1 MKIKEFKKKHG
12 RNVALMLI
20 SDRIKNR
27 NLSKDDRGIQ
37 EFELIQSYM
46 IQHGVNDKYIGE
58 MDILDMIQDFEMMLQ
73 MAVYSTNILKKMKVD
88 DNYNMPE
95 EISYFSREDD
105 LNNLYLAKLEI
116 EKLIKAIEKIDLN
129 ISISTNRSDSMAAK
143 LDLNKQNIMHA
154 INWIIKMKK
163 KLYLKVKVS

>member
-27 NLSKDDRGIQ
+27 NLSKDDREIH
-37 EFELIQSYM
+37 ELELIQTYM

-58 MDILDMIQDFEMMLQ
+58 MDILDMIQDFEIMLQ
-73 MAVYSTNILKKMKVD
+73 MAVYSTNILKKMTVD
-88 DNYNMPE
+88 ENYNMPE

-116 EKLIKAIEKIDLN
+116 EKLIKAIEK
-129 ISISTNRSDSMAAK
+129 NRPEY
-143 LDLNKQNIMHA
+143 
-154 INWIIKMKK
+154 INFYK
-163 KLYLKVKVS
+163 

>member
-116 EKLIKAIEKIDLN
+116 EKLIKAIEK
-129 ISISTNRSDSMAAK
+129 NRPEY
-143 LDLNKQNIMHA
+143 
-154 INWIIKMKK
+154 INFYK
-163 KLYLKVKVS
+163 

>member
-27 NLSKDDRGIQ
+27 NLSKDDREIH
-37 EFELIQSYM
+37 ELELIQSYM

-116 EKLIKAIEKIDLN
+116 EKLIKAIEK
-129 ISISTNRSDSMAAK
+129 NRPEY
-143 LDLNKQNIMHA
+143 
-154 INWIIKMKK
+154 INFYK
-163 KLYLKVKVS
+163 

>member
-27 NLSKDDRGIQ
+27 NLSKDDREIH
-37 EFELIQSYM
+37 ELELIQTYM

-58 MDILDMIQDFEMMLQ
+58 MDILDMIQDFEIMLQ
-73 MAVYSTNILKKMKVD
+73 MAVYSTNILKKMTVD
-88 DNYNMPE
+88 ENYNMPE

-116 EKLIKAIEKIDLN
+116 EKLIKTIEK
-129 ISISTNRSDSMAAK
+129 NRPEY
-143 LDLNKQNIMHA
+143 
-154 INWIIKMKK
+154 INFYK
-163 KLYLKVKVS
+163 

>member
-27 NLSKDDRGIQ
+27 NLSKDDREIH
-37 EFELIQSYM
+37 EVELIQSYM

-88 DNYNMPE
+88 ENYNMPE

-116 EKLIKAIEKIDLN
+116 EKLIKAIEK
-129 ISISTNRSDSMAAK
+129 NRPEY
-143 LDLNKQNIMHA
+143 
-154 INWIIKMKK
+154 INFYK
-163 KLYLKVKVS
+163 

>member
-27 NLSKDDRGIQ
+27 NLSKDDREIH
-37 EFELIQSYM
+37 ELELIQTYM
-46 IQHGVNDKYIGE
+46 IQQGLNDKYIGE
-58 MDILDMIQDFEMMLQ
+58 MDILDMIQDFEIMLQ
-73 MAVYSTNILKKMKVD
+73 MAVYSTNILKKMTVD
-88 DNYNMPE
+88 ENYNMPE

-116 EKLIKAIEKIDLN
+116 EKLIKAIEK
-129 ISISTNRSDSMAAK
+129 NRPEY
-143 LDLNKQNIMHA
+143 
-154 INWIIKMKK
+154 INFYK
-163 KLYLKVKVS
+163 

>member
-46 IQHGVNDKYIGE
+46 IQHGVNDTYIGE

-88 DNYNMPE
+88 ENYNKPE

-116 EKLIKAIEKIDLN
+116 EKLIKAIEK
-129 ISISTNRSDSMAAK
+129 NRPEY
-143 LDLNKQNIMHA
+143 
-154 INWIIKMKK
+154 INFYK
-163 KLYLKVKVS
+163 